1 MGQQR
6 RSTVAEVASTV
17 ITAEI
22 NRARHHRI
30 DPEYPSIATPFTCA
44 GNTEVDGGK
53 CDRSPRARGQ
63 VIVEPR
69 TNGVMIFSSPAVGIS
84 VRRGNPLPNGW
95 LTMFR

>member
-17 ITAEI
+17 ITSEI

-44 GNTEVDGGK
+44 GTPKSTVASAI
-53 CDRSPRARGQ
+53 DRPG
-63 VIVEPR
+63 
-69 TNGVMIFSSPAVGIS
+69 PAVRS
-84 VRRGNPLPNGW
+84 LLNHRQ
-95 LTMFR
+95 MA